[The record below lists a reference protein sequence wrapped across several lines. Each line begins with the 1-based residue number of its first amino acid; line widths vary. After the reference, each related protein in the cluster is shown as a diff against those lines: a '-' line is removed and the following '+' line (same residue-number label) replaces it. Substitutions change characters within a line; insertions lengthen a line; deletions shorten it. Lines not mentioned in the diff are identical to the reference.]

1 MIDFLR
7 LTDGDHRYN
16 FHGHT
21 QFCDGRASMDEF
33 AAAAVAAG
41 FRHWGF
47 SPHSPVPIESP
58 CNMSAGDVDVYLN
71 EVKRLNDLY
80 ATGPIRFYAGMEI
93 DYLGADWGPTH
104 PYFRELPLDYR
115 IGSVHFVP
123 DPDTGTPID
132 IDGRFESFRRKM
144 HDYFHD
150 DLDYVVNTFFDHSIA
165 MVEAEGFDIIGHF
178 DKIGHNG
185 AHFRPGLE
193 SEPFYRRRLSQL
205 IDAIIASGVTVEI
218 NTKAWSEHHRMFP
231 APENWATLIKAR
243 VPIII
248 NSDAHYTDRIDASRP
263 EAFGML
269 AALTESLQEADVNM
283 APQQIVK
290 PS

>member
-1 MIDFLR
+1 MIDFHQ
-7 LTDGDHRYN
+7 LTGGDTRYN
-16 FHGHT
+16 FHSHT
-21 QFCDGRASMDEF
+21 QFCDGRASMEQF
-33 AAAAVAAG
+33 AAAASDAG

-47 SPHSPVPIESP
+47 SPHSPVPIESS
-58 CNMSAGDVDVYLN
+58 CNMSAADVEVYLN
-71 EVKRLNDLY
+71 EVKRLNDVY
-80 ATGPIRFYAGMEI
+80 AHEPIHFYAGMEI
-93 DYLGADWGPTH
+93 DYLSSDWGLAI

-123 DPDTGTPID
+123 DPDTGEPVD

-144 HDYFHD
+144 HDHFHD

-165 MVEAEGFDIIGHF
+165 MVEAGGFDIIGHF

-193 SEPFYRRRLSQL
+193 DEPFYRRRLSQL
-205 IDAIIASGVTVEI
+205 TDAIIASGVTVEI
-218 NTKAWSEHHRMFP
+218 NTKAWAEHHRMFP

-263 EAFGML
+263 EAFRML
-269 AALTESLQEADVNM
+269 GELSAKLNGRPVNT
-283 APQQIVK
+283 VER
-290 PS
+290 